1 MRARSGTVAGRSLIR
16 SSLIGQPVQP
26 TLPWARRGALG
37 RRDPA
42 RSTAPPEPCYSRRV
56 PRSRLNLEEFLP
68 YRLSLASNVVS
79 QVIAQS
85 YEKLFALKMP
95 EWRVITVLA
104 ERKELTQQ
112 EIVGL
117 TQMDKVTVSRA
128 AQVLERRALL
138 RRVPNVE
145 DARSLRL
152 SLTPTGR
159 DLYRRVVPAA
169 LALEA
174 EVLEGL
180 GPREV
185 RALNG
190 LLRRLEA
197 SATKI
202 LSRG

>member
-1 MRARSGTVAGRSLIR
+1 MPPAVA
-16 SSLIGQPVQP
+16 
-26 TLPWARRGALG
+26 
-37 RRDPA
+37 
-42 RSTAPPEPCYSRRV
+42 
-56 PRSRLNLEEFLP
+56 RSRLKLEEFLP

-79 QVIAQS
+79 QVIGQA

-95 EWRVITVLA
+95 EWRVMCVLA
-104 ERKELTQQ
+104 ESKELTQQ

-128 AQVLERRALL
+128 AQVLERRELL

-169 LALEA
+169 LTLEA

-185 RALNG
+185 RALNA

-197 SATKI
+197 SASRI
-202 LSRG
+202 LARG

>member
-1 MRARSGTVAGRSLIR
+1 VA
-16 SSLIGQPVQP
+16 
-26 TLPWARRGALG
+26 
-37 RRDPA
+37 
-42 RSTAPPEPCYSRRV
+42 
-56 PRSRLNLEEFLP
+56 RSRLKLEEFLP

-79 QVIAQS
+79 LAIAQS

-104 ERKELTQQ
+104 ESNELTQQ

-128 AQVLERRALL
+128 AQVLERRELL
-138 RRVPNVE
+138 RRVPSAE

-152 SLTPTGR
+152 SLTATGR

-169 LALEA
+169 LELEA
-174 EVLEGL
+174 EVREGMSD
-180 GPREV
+180 REV
-185 RALNG
+185 EALKG

-197 SATKI
+197 SATR
-202 LSRG
+202 LLARG